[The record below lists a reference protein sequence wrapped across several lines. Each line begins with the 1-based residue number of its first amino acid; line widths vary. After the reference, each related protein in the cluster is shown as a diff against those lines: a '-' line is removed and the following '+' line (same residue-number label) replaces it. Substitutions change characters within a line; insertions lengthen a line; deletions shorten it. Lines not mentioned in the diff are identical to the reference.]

1 MQKLLCQ
8 TFAFYIFLYYI
19 CPIKLIEVELKVIAY
34 RENIT

>member
-1 MQKLLCQ
+1 MSNFCIL
-8 TFAFYIFLYYI
+8 YFLYYI